1 MTPVPEGH
9 YTAMAMLC
17 GAKVMNMFGTRMF
30 IVHWPDLFIVHWPD
44 LGKNGEMN
52 PLYGYGDTLED
63 AAYNFLERN
72 GLLPP

>member
-17 GAKVMNMFGTRMF
+17 GAKVMNMFGERMF
-30 IVHWPDLFIVHWPD
+30 IVHWPDLN
-44 LGKNGEMN
+44 KNGEMN

-63 AAYNFLERN
+63 AAHNFLERN
-72 GLLPP
+72 GLLPL